1 MRVFLFYII
10 TNIYMKTTHIKFPVL
25 TFRKIAAPE
34 MFDSSRS
41 EIEEGGEGAT
51 LYVATIDARQLP
63 RELQEWRK
71 INPRESNPNSRVS
84 KDIRKTLE
92 EAPLSFILRNRG
104 LTILAQKTFF
114 DNKENVLS
122 LEMSDQ
128 ELHGLLDGG
137 HTFEVLRDFLDNLQ
151 DEDIAEANV
160 LLKLEIIEGVA
171 ERDAVVNIV
180 AARNTSAQVK
190 EQSLENL
197 RGSFDKIKTIL
208 QDTPYVKN
216 ISFKETEFDE
226 EGDKKEIDIRD
237 ILSYLICFDIEG
249 FSGDNHPVFT
259 YSQKSEVVEYFKRNK
274 DRLDKYID
282 LLPVI
287 LELHDKIY
295 LDMPDSYNTKT
306 GGSFGRL
313 TGVIWTKNK
322 KRMQEVLLPFI
333 QKKSEYKI
341 PSGFI
346 YPAIAAFRSNIQVV
360 GNKATWKI
368 NPLKILPELI
378 EDIAEQVGKQSQEF
392 RNPNKLGKNQA
403 TWSLCYFVVERAL
416 FRRDIK

>member
-1 MRVFLFYII
+1 
-10 TNIYMKTTHIKFPVL
+10 MKTTHIKFPVL
-25 TFRKIAAPE
+25 TFRRIAAPE
-34 MFDSSRS
+34 MFGVSRS
-41 EIEEGGEGAT
+41 EIEEDGEGAT

-63 RELQEWRK
+63 RELEEWRK

-104 LTILAQKTFF
+104 LTILTQKTIF
-114 DNKENVLS
+114 DNKEGVLS
-122 LEMSDQ
+122 LEMADQ

-137 HTFEVLRDFLDNLQ
+137 HTFEVLCDFLDGLPA
-151 DEDIAEANV
+151 EDVEEANI
-160 LLKLEIIEGVA
+160 LLKLEIIEGVV

-197 RGSFDKIKTIL
+197 RGSFDRIKEVL
-208 QDTPYVKN
+208 KDTPYLKH

-237 ILSYLICFDIEG
+237 ILSYLICFDVEG
-249 FSGDNHPVFT
+249 YSGDSHPVFT

-274 DRLDKYID
+274 DRLNKYID

-287 LELHDKIY
+287 LELHDKIH
-295 LDMPDSYNTKT
+295 LTMPDAYNSKT
-306 GGSFGRL
+306 GGSFGKL
-313 TGVIWTKNK
+313 TGVVWTKNK
-322 KRMQEVLLPFI
+322 KRMQDVELPFI
-333 QKKSEYKI
+333 QQTSEYKI

-346 YPAIAAFRSNIQVV
+346 YPALAAFRSDVKVN
-360 GNKATWKI
+360 GGKTTWKI
-368 NPLKILPELI
+368 DPAKILPELI

-403 TWSLCYFVVERAL
+403 TWSLCYFVVERGL
-416 FRRDIK
+416 FRRNIR